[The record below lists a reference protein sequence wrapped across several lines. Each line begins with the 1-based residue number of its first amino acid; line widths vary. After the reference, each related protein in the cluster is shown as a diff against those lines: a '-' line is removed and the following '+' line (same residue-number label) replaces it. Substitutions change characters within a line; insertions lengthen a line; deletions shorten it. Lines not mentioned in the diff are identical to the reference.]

1 MTLIIDAAKRRVRLD
16 PRDPGFF
23 SDPYPAYHAI
33 RAAAPAFFWED
44 YGFWC
49 FAAHADVS
57 ALLRDRRFGRQVLHV
72 MSREALGWPAPKP
85 HLEPFD
91 ALERHSILE
100 LEPPEHTRLRG
111 LVNRAFVTRQIERL
125 APRVAALAHER
136 IDAFETRG
144 AADLIAE
151 FATPIPVAVIADLLG
166 VPRSMAPQM
175 LDWSHRMVAMYQFGV
190 TRAVEESAAQAANE
204 FADFMRGYAHA
215 RRSDLRDDLISRLL
229 EAEGDGGKLS
239 EGELVATCVLLL
251 NAGHE
256 ATVHAIGAGVKA
268 MLEHAVDAGQ
278 AFATDASRA
287 ATVEE
292 LLRLDPP
299 LHLFTRYALEDVEFA
314 GAKLR
319 KGEKVGLLLGA
330 ANRDPE
336 RFPRPDQFDAGRD
349 PNPHLA
355 FGAGIHFC
363 VGAPL
368 ARLELAVA
376 LPILFARLPG
386 LELAE
391 RPRYRDAYHFH
402 GLEALLLNFSP
413 PD

>member
-1 MTLIIDAAKRRVRLD
+1 MTVTIDARKRRVRLD

-33 RAAAPAFFWED
+33 RAAAPAFVWED

-136 IDAFETRG
+136 IDAFDTRG
-144 AADLIAE
+144 SVDLIAD
-151 FATPIPVAVIADLLG
+151 FATPIPVGVIADLLG

-190 TRAVEESAAQAANE
+190 TRAVEESAAAAANE
-204 FADFMRGYAHA
+204 FADFMRGYASA

-239 EGELVATCVLLL
+239 EDELVASTILLL

-256 ATVHAIGAGVKA
+256 ATVHAIGNGVKA
-268 MLEHAVDAGQ
+268 MLEHEVNAGQ
-278 AFATDASRA
+278 AFATEASRT

-314 GAKLR
+314 GARLR

-355 FGAGIHFC
+355 FGGGIHFC

-376 LPILFARLPG
+376 LPILFTRLPG
-386 LELAE
+386 LEFAE

-402 GLEALLLNFSP
+402 GLESLRVAWG
-413 PD
+413 